1 MSIHTDFKL
10 FVDGGTTVKYYIDG
24 ARYFI
29 KPTVYKELFTFE
41 FKQFF
46 KTSTYCFIGVPFSK
60 MVRKISVKEYEEVKA
75 LYILTLES
83 KVDLKKRVQLTLL

>member
-1 MSIHTDFKL
+1 MSFNSDFKF

-46 KTSTYCFIGVPFSK
+46 KTNTYYCVGVPFSK

-75 LYILTLES
+75 LYALSLES
-83 KVDLKKRVQLTLL
+83 KEDLKKRVQLILF